1 MAVIYIS
8 VGSNINAE
16 YHVCAGINALKEM
29 YGDITTSTVYESDA
43 IGFDG
48 DNFYNLVVKANVNE
62 GVETVVIHLRIIEDN
77 FNRDRTGPKFS
88 SRTLDLDLLLYD
100 DIILNKPH
108 LELPRGEITTNA
120 FVLLPL
126 FELAADLIH
135 PLENKSIGQ
144 LWHEYDK
151 DSQKLWPIEI
161 SCD

>member
-16 YHVCAGINALKEM
+16 YHVCAGIKALREL
-29 YGDITTSTVYESDA
+29 YGAIATSIVYESDA
-43 IGFDG
+43 VGFDG
-48 DNFYNLVVKANVNE
+48 DNFYNLVVMADV
-62 GVETVVIHLRIIEDN
+62 TVDVTTVASNLRTIEDN

-100 DIILNKPH
+100 DLILHEDH

-126 FELAADLIH
+126 SELAADLIH
-135 PLENKSIGQ
+135 PTVKKTIGQ
-144 LWHEYDK
+144 LWQEYDK

-161 SCD
+161 SC

>member
-16 YHVCAGINALKEM
+16 YHVCSGIAALKEM
-29 YGDITTSTVYESDA
+29 YGAISISTVYESDA
-43 IGFDG
+43 VGFDG
-48 DNFYNLVVKANVNE
+48 DNFYNLVIKANVTDD
-62 GVETVVIHLRIIEDN
+62 VETVVINLRLIEDN
-77 FNRDRTGPKFS
+77 FNRDRSGPKFS

-100 DIILNKPH
+100 ELILNQPH

-126 FELAADLIH
+126 SELASDFIH
-135 PLENKSIGQ
+135 PLEKKSIGQ
-144 LWHEYDK
+144 LWQEYDK

-161 SCD
+161 SC

>member
-16 YHVCAGINALKEM
+16 YHVCAGISALREM
-29 YGDITTSTVYESDA
+29 YGEIITSIVYESTA

-48 DNFYNLVVKANVNE
+48 DNFYNLVVKANVNDD
-62 GVETVVIHLRIIEDN
+62 VESVVTNLRAIEDN
-77 FNRDRTGPKFS
+77 FNRDRTGSKFS

-100 DIILNKPH
+100 DFILNKPH

-126 FELAADLIH
+126 SELAADFIH
-135 PLENKSIGQ
+135 PLEKKSIAQ
-144 LWHEYDK
+144 LWQEYDK

-161 SCD
+161 SC

>member
-8 VGSNINAE
+8 IGSNINAE
-16 YHVCAGINALKEM
+16 FHVCAGINALRGL
-29 YGDITTSTVYESDA
+29 YGNITTSIVYESDA
-43 IGFDG
+43 VGFDG
-48 DNFYNLVVKANVNE
+48 DNFYNLVVKATVNE
-62 GVETVVIHLRIIEDN
+62 DVKSVAMHLRTIEDD

-100 DIILNKPH
+100 DLILNEPH

-126 FELAADLIH
+126 SELAADLIH
-135 PLENKSIGQ
+135 PTVEKTIGQ
-144 LWHEYDK
+144 LWQEYDK

-161 SCD
+161 SC